1 MNKEKNMDIAK
12 LTDWGLSEDQV
23 KPLIIAGP
31 CSAES
36 EEQVLE
42 TARQLS
48 EMNIPVFRAGI
59 WKPRT
64 RPGCFEGVG
73 AIGLQ
78 WLKKVKEETGMKTAI
93 EVANPTHVF
102 EAIKTGVDI
111 LWIGARTAVN
121 PFAIQEIADSL
132 RGLDIPVILKN
143 PVNPDID
150 LWLGGIERL
159 YNAGLTKIAALHR
172 GFSGLENSPL
182 RNEPQW
188 QLPIEL
194 RRRMPNLPLICDPSH
209 ICGRR
214 DLLSSIAQKAMDL
227 DYQGLM
233 IETHCNPDVAKS
245 DKDQQVT
252 PEVLKHIIDG
262 LVIRNTESSDANFQK
277 KLAELRAD
285 IDRLDSSLLELLGT
299 RMKIVKQVGEL
310 KKDNNVTVLQSGR
323 WDEIVKR
330 VHIRAEKYGFSKEF
344 TDTMFKSIHQES
356 IRLQEEIMNQ

>member
-1 MNKEKNMDIAK
+1 MNIAK
-12 LTDWGLSEDQV
+12 LTDWGISEDQI

-36 EEQVLE
+36 EEQIMQ
-42 TARQLS
+42 TATDLAA
-48 EMNIPVFRAGI
+48 MNIPIFRAGI

-64 RPGCFEGVG
+64 RPGSFEGVG

-78 WLKKVKEETGMKTAI
+78 WMKRAKQETGMLTAT

-102 EAIKTGVDI
+102 EAIKTGIDI

-132 RGLDIPVILKN
+132 KGVDIPVILKN

-150 LWLGGIERL
+150 LWVGGIERL
-159 YNAGLTKIAALHR
+159 YNAGITKLAALHR

-194 RRRMPNLPLICDPSH
+194 RRRLPNLPLICDPSH

-214 DLLSSIAQKAMDL
+214 DLLSSISQKAMDL

-233 IETHCNPDVAKS
+233 LETHCNPEVALS
-245 DKDQQVT
+245 DKEQQVT
-252 PEVLKHIIDG
+252 PEILKHILDG
-262 LVIRNTESSDANFQK
+262 LVIRNTQSDDVKFQRD
-277 KLAELRAD
+277 LTELRTN
-285 IDRLDSSLLELLGT
+285 IDRLDTSLLELLGK
-299 RMKIVKQVGEL
+299 RMEVAQQIGEL
-310 KKDNNVTVLQSGR
+310 KKDNNITVLQSGR
-323 WDEIVKR
+323 WDEIVQR
-330 VHIRAEKYGFSKEF
+330 VHMRASKFGFSEEF
-344 TDTMFKSIHQES
+344 TDKLFKAIHEES
-356 IRLQEEIMNQ
+356 IRLQEDIMN

>member
-1 MNKEKNMDIAK
+1 MEIAK
-12 LTDWGLSEDQV
+12 LTDWGLSEDQI

-36 EEQVLE
+36 EEQVME
-42 TARQLS
+42 TARALAA
-48 EMNIPVFRAGI
+48 MNIPIFRAGI

-64 RPGCFEGVG
+64 RPGSFEGVG

-78 WLKKVKEETGMKTAI
+78 WLKKVKEETGMMTAI

-132 RGLDIPVILKN
+132 QGMDIPVMLKN

-150 LWLGGIERL
+150 LWVGGLERL
-159 YNAGLTKIAALHR
+159 YNAGLTKLAALHR
-172 GFSGLENSPL
+172 GFSGLEKSLL

-194 RRRMPNLPLICDPSH
+194 RRRLPNLPLICDPSH
-209 ICGRR
+209 ICGRK
-214 DLLSSIAQKAMDL
+214 DLLSSISQKALDL

-233 IETHCNPDVAKS
+233 LETHCDPGNAKS
-245 DKDQQVT
+245 DKSQQVS
-252 PEVLKHIIDG
+252 PDILKHILDG
-262 LVIRNTESSDANFQK
+262 LVIRDTKTDDVNFQRE
-277 KLAELRAD
+277 LAELRTS
-285 IDRLDSSLLELLGT
+285 IDGLDTSLLELLGK
-299 RMKIVKQVGEL
+299 RMEVAQQIGQL
-310 KKDNNVTVLQSGR
+310 KKDNNITVLQSSR

-330 VHIRAEKYGFSKEF
+330 VHMRAEKFGFSDEF
-344 TDTMFKSIHQES
+344 TDTLFKSIHQES
-356 IRLQEEIMNQ
+356 IRLQEDIMN

>member
-1 MNKEKNMDIAK
+1 MEIAK
-12 LTDWGLSEDQV
+12 LTDWGLSEDQI

-36 EEQVLE
+36 EEQVLA
-42 TARQLS
+42 TARGLAAI
-48 EMNIPVFRAGI
+48 NVPIFRAGI

-64 RPGCFEGVG
+64 RPGSFEGVG

-78 WLKKVKEETGMKTAI
+78 WLKKVKETGMMTAI

-132 RGLDIPVILKN
+132 QGMDIPVMLKN

-150 LWLGGIERL
+150 LWVGGLERL
-159 YNAGLTKIAALHR
+159 HNAGLTKLAALHR

-194 RRRMPNLPLICDPSH
+194 RRRLPNLPLICDPSH
-209 ICGRR
+209 ICGRK
-214 DLLSSIAQKAMDL
+214 DLLSSISQKALDL

-233 IETHCNPDVAKS
+233 IETHCDPENAKS
-245 DKDQQVT
+245 DKDQQIS
-252 PEVLKHIIDG
+252 PDVLKHILDG
-262 LVIRNTESSDANFQK
+262 LVIRNTKTDDVNFQRE
-277 KLAELRAD
+277 LAELRTG
-285 IDRLDSSLLELLGT
+285 IDRLDTSGT
-299 RMKIVKQVGEL
+299 SR
-310 KKDNNVTVLQSGR
+310 KKNGSCSTH
-323 WDEIVKR
+323 W
-330 VHIRAEKYGFSKEF
+330 
-344 TDTMFKSIHQES
+344 
-356 IRLQEEIMNQ
+356 